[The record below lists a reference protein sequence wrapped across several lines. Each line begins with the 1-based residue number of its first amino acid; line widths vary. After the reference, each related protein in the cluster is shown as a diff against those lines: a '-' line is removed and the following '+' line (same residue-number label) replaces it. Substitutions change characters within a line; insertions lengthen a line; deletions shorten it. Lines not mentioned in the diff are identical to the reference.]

1 MAKNKKR
8 ERTTGAVKLK
18 KGNTLV
24 KNLHWM
30 MPVQFGA
37 MYASLSHFT
46 KTDLI
51 VY

>member
-8 ERTTGAVKLK
+8 KRTTEAVKLK

-24 KNLHWM
+24 KNLHRM
-30 MPVQFGA
+30 MPAQFGA
-37 MYASLSHFT
+37 MCASLSHFA